1 MTTHEGH
8 PKDDP
13 RSVEELISVV
23 LTEHDE
29 DVAWDAVTA
38 LHWRGTAEVFEAA
51 RRLCKSDCSVERK
64 VGADLLGQLGVPDR
78 TYPDKC
84 SNVLL
89 NMLKTEREAIVLH
102 AVLVALS
109 HLAHGD
115 STPAVLRFCDHA
127 DSDVRHATVLALTAN
142 GDDPNAVDALVSMT
156 RDSDA
161 HVRDWA
167 VFGLGTQLD
176 VDTRAVR
183 DALAERLTDPDDD
196 ARGEALVGLANR
208 KDERVASALMAELDS
223 GEVGTL
229 AIEAAEIIASPE
241 LQPHLLS
248 LREWWDIDC
257 ELLDRAIRACDTRV

>member
-8 PKDDP
+8 PKDDT
-13 RSVEELISVV
+13 RTVEELISVV

-51 RRLCKSDCSVERK
+51 LRLCRSGCPVARK
-64 VGADLLGQLGVPDR
+64 VGADVLGQLGVPDR
-78 TYPDKC
+78 TFPDKC
-84 SNVLL
+84 SSLL
-89 NMLKTEREAIVLH
+89 LKMLKTEREAIVLH

-115 STPAVLRFCDHA
+115 STPSVLRFCDHA

-142 GDDPNAVDALVSMT
+142 GDDPRAVDALVNMT

-167 VFGLGTQLD
+167 VFGLGTQSEI
-176 VDTRAVR
+176 DTTAVR

-196 ARGEALVGLANR
+196 TRGEALVGLAVR
-208 KDERVASALMAELDS
+208 QDERVVSALLAELGS

-229 AIEAAEIIASPE
+229 AIEAAELIAAPE
-241 LQPHLLS
+241 LQPCLIA
-248 LREWWDIDC
+248 LRDWWDIDR
-257 ELLDRAIRACDTRV
+257 ELLDRAIRACDSRV